1 MVTEKCRRRS
11 SVLSESKVSLVAF
24 VFRPSVLIYAIN
36 YRRAALEWREQQT
49 AREAIAAALQD
60 VRQRRAART
69 MDPLTR

>member
-11 SVLSESKVSLVAF
+11 SVLSESEVSLVAF
-24 VFRPSVLIYAIN
+24 FRPSVLIYAIN